1 MSRCSMESD
10 SADAMDGVAL
20 LEKEFIKQEIMD
32 DDADD
37 DDDEMMDTMLDDDDV
52 VVVDVDKTAEFLF
65 GKVSVEYNDIL
76 EKGVKTEWNDVSD
89 SSSSVQ
95 PSCSTAGKSQTH
107 VAFRGRRRKGL
118 SLDLQRLMGQA
129 NIKFSEDEFDE
140 AIKMC
145 MEVIRKAPHV
155 SEPFETLALVYE
167 RLEQSEKSLQ
177 CSLVAAHLKHSDA
190 DFWLQVADLCYEQNN
205 IPQLLLCLEKA
216 SKLMPNDETVWLR
229 RCQLLEATNDMKKA
243 LECYRHYLEILQA
256 DKGDEYMKLA
266 RNMIQ
271 KHYERKE
278 LDRVL
283 ETLLAMFGKHPELIN
298 DSDLNLLLEMYIL
311 KEIYDKPLV
320 ALMKHCGV
328 FLYDEFG
335 NVLTES
341 TESSAQIFKNV
352 TVTRCVLSNQIPID
366 LRAKLIICLIHLKFI
381 VCARE
386 IMQPVVHENP
396 DDVGDLYLDIAEA
409 YMSQGLHSDAKPLL
423 EALFTSKKYN
433 KAGVWLRYGSCLS
446 ALCELDNA
454 IIAYEHV
461 VEMAPSHYEAR
472 VSLSALYQQ
481 LGRQNEA
488 LRALLLS
495 DPHVEIEDKTLDV
508 RLAMLS
514 CRLLHSQGRYEEFIE
529 STKRIIFSFSKEI
542 IDTRKHHSSLP
553 HSRMWKSRFD
563 ALRHAANIPIDP
575 SIKAVNASL
584 HKSAVTTED
593 LWDLYVKLCH
603 VLVDQKMFEVFE
615 MVSIMAL
622 VCPLFLYDQTKALE
636 TEFICMCACIMNQ
649 NGHFAY
655 GFMREH
661 CVRNLKSNRAWNTFC
676 QIITISQD
684 QRHNRFCL
692 RLAMKHPDNHALGI
706 LNGHNALIAG
716 SYKHALGEYV
726 AALRVAPNDPLLSLL
741 VGVSF
746 IHMASQRFAT
756 KRHMLTIQGC
766 AFLNQYLELRGEC
779 QEAYFNLG
787 RAMHQ
792 LGLYSSAIEYY
803 HKALSFASAITGENE
818 IFDLTKE
825 IAYNLNLIYIN
836 SGSYELASQIS
847 QTYLLI

>member
-1 MSRCSMESD
+1 MESD
-10 SADAMDGVAL
+10 SADLAL
-20 LEKEFIKQEIMD
+20 LEKEFIKQELMD
-32 DDADD
+32 DGDEDD
-37 DDDEMMDTMLDDDDV
+37 DDDEMMDTILDDNDV
-52 VVVDVDKTAEFLF
+52 VVVDVEKTAEFLF
-65 GKVSVEYNDIL
+65 GTVNVEYNDIL

-89 SSSSVQ
+89 GSSSAQ
-95 PSCSTAGKSQTH
+95 PSAVKSQTRGS
-107 VAFRGRRRKGL
+107 FGGRRRKGL

-145 MEVIRKAPHV
+145 MEVIRKAPHIA
-155 SEPFETLALVYE
+155 EPFETLALVYE
-167 RLEQSEKSLQ
+167 RLEQSDKSLQ

-190 DFWLQVADLCYEQNN
+190 DFWLQVADLCYEQKN

-229 RCQLLEATNDMKKA
+229 RCQLLEATNDTKKA
-243 LECYRHYLEILQA
+243 LECYKHYLEILHA
-256 DKGDEYMKLA
+256 DKGEEYMKVA
-266 RNMIQ
+266 RNLVQ
-271 KHYERKE
+271 EHYERKE
-278 LDRVL
+278 LDRAL
-283 ETLLAMFGKHPELIN
+283 ETLLAMFGKHPALIN
-298 DSDLNLLLEMYIL
+298 DSDLNLLLEVYLL
-311 KEIYDKPLV
+311 KDIYDKPLV
-320 ALMKHCGV
+320 VLVKHCGV
-328 FLYDEFG
+328 LLYDEFG
-335 NVLTES
+335 NTILTES
-341 TESSAQIFKNV
+341 TDSSAQIFKNV
-352 TVTRCVLSNQIPID
+352 TVSQCVLSDQVPID

-381 VCARE
+381 GCARE
-386 IMQPVVHENP
+386 VLQPVLRENP

-409 YMSQGLHSDAKPLL
+409 YMSQGLYSDAKPLL
-423 EALFTSKKYN
+423 EALFPSEKYN

-446 ALCELDNA
+446 ALCELDNS
-454 IIAYEHV
+454 IVAYEHV
-461 VEMAPSHYEAR
+461 VEMAPCHYEAR

-481 LGRQNEA
+481 LGRHNEA
-488 LRALLLS
+488 LRALRLS
-495 DPHVEIEDKTLDV
+495 DPHIEIEDKTLDV

-514 CRLLHSQGRYEEFIE
+514 CRLLHSQGRYQEFIE
-529 STKRIIFSFSKEI
+529 STKRIIFGFSREI
-542 IDTRKHHSSLP
+542 VDSKKHHSSLP

-563 ALRHAANIPIDP
+563 ALRYAATIPIDP
-575 SIKAVNASL
+575 SIKPVSASL
-584 HKSAVTTED
+584 HKSATTTED
-593 LWDLYVKLCH
+593 LWDLYIKLCH
-603 VLVDQKMFEVFE
+603 VLVNQKMFEVFE
-615 MVSIMAL
+615 TVSIMSL
-622 VCPLFLYDQTKALE
+622 VCPLFLYDQNKAVE
-636 TEFICMCACIMNQ
+636 TEFICLCACIMNQ

-661 CVRNLKSNRAWNTFC
+661 CVRNLESNRAWNTFC

-726 AALRVAPNDPLLSLL
+726 AALRVTPNDPLLSLL

-746 IHMASQRFAT
+746 IHMASQRFAS

-803 HKALSFASAITGENE
+803 HRALSFASAITGEDE

-825 IAYNLNLIYIN
+825 IAYNLNLIYIS

-847 QTYLLI
+847 QSYLVI